1 MGGDH
6 QGDPR
11 ADAADVGQEEGG
23 EEGDK
28 EAEEGQEAEEE
39 EGQEEEKEEEGEEKE
54 EEGREVPGRQ
64 AAEGRSQEQGVEG
77 CGQEDRGGAEE
88 EGHWALRHQ
97 DAVRRPR
104 RDLRQEQDGPPG
116 GREVPL
122 GLHQEEQAQQGP
134 HHHAGR
140 EAEEGPARRLGEH
153 VQDGGDVVEAHQVS
167 ARSRARS
174 IAKPCSTLTQ
184 HMYRTAAAWRNLMT
198 CRRCRVYWSMPF
210 STRGRETSSPTCGR
224 IWRSLV
230 EG

>member
-1 MGGDH
+1 M
-6 QGDPR
+6 
-11 ADAADVGQEEGG
+11 G
-23 EEGDK
+23 EE
-28 EAEEGQEAEEE
+28 
-39 EGQEEEKEEEGEEKE
+39 EEEKEE

-64 AAEGRSQEQGVEG
+64 AAEGRPQEQGVDRG
-77 CGQEDRGGAEE
+77 RQEDRGGAEE
-88 EGHWALRHQ
+88 EGHRALPHQ
-97 DAVRRPR
+97 DALRRPR
-104 RDLRQEQDGPPG
+104 RDLRQDQD
-116 GREVPL
+116 
-122 GLHQEEQAQQGP
+122 LHQEEQAQQVP

-140 EAEEGPARRLGEH
+140 EAAEGPARRLGEH

>member
-1 MGGDH
+1 MGD
-6 QGDPR
+6 D
-11 ADAADVGQEEGG
+11 
-23 EEGDK
+23 
-28 EAEEGQEAEEE
+28 
-39 EGQEEEKEEEGEEKE
+39 
-54 EEGREVPGRQ
+54 
-64 AAEGRSQEQGVEG
+64 
-77 CGQEDRGGAEE
+77 EE

-97 DAVRRPR
+97 DALRRPR
-104 RDLRQEQDGPPG
+104 RDLRQEQDAPHG
-116 GREVPL
+116 GDEGDL
-122 GLHQEEQAQQGP
+122 GVHQEEQAQQGP

-140 EAEEGPARRLGEH
+140 EADEGDLG
-153 VQDGGDVVEAHQVS
+153 VHQVS